1 MPRKALRKREKHVK
15 GSRADRNKGSKLP
28 LAPEN
33 KWLLEQLLRDGPVAL
48 PTLSNKS
55 ENNLPVYTRPL
66 NEYRTIVID
75 RFGLFTPNC
84 THIYQGGNGKNALL
98 SGAVDQVDYPLV
110 ALLPYEQTRI
120 TDRITADEFFEAGRA
135 MLEINPGL
143 SNARSTQR
151 AHPTFPQELKDQQ
164 RVHKHATLCF
174 GSRVC
179 VLNRPL
185 L

>member
-1 MPRKALRKREKHVK
+1 M
-15 GSRADRNKGSKLP
+15 
-28 LAPEN
+28 AP
-33 KWLLEQLLRDGPVAL
+33 
-48 PTLSNKS
+48 PTLSIKS
-55 ENNLPVYTRPL
+55 EGNLPEFTRPL
-66 NEYRTIVID
+66 AEYRTIVID
-75 RFGLFTPNC
+75 RFGLFTPNY
-84 THIYQGGNGKNALL
+84 THLYQQKSCGKNALL
-98 SGAVDQVDYPLV
+98 LGAVDQVDYPLV

-135 MLEINPGL
+135 GPCW
-143 SNARSTQR
+143 RSTPAYPTR
-151 AHPTFPQELKDQQ
+151 VALKHPIYPTFPQEVKDQQ